1 MERALQLSSQ
11 SVSFHVVHLVRNLS
25 QSVSRHRLD
34 ILNSSLLL
42 TLSATVQPQSVPI
55 TECEFHTSLLD
66 MLDNLVWLMTIPGRQ
81 ELALFAADREANTE
95 SLIAERVLGCFQ
107 PYLQTAIDFIPRLD
121 SLPLRRAVS
130 VYLKRL
136 FGVAVS
142 FPAAL
147 EQVCA
152 VGVPSALIM
161 LIHSDVFYFG
171 HAYFY
176 TDIVNIW
183 EEWGM
188 SAEKAAVGKV
198 LMGRLNEAGFED
210 QLEADRLL
218 SDYHDS
224 HFCTDAAQRVM
235 VRFY

>member
-1 MERALQLSSQ
+1 
-11 SVSFHVVHLVRNLS
+11 
-25 QSVSRHRLD
+25 
-34 ILNSSLLL
+34 
-42 TLSATVQPQSVPI
+42 
-55 TECEFHTSLLD
+55 
-66 MLDNLVWLMTIPGRQ
+66 
-81 ELALFAADREANTE
+81 
-95 SLIAERVLGCFQ
+95 
-107 PYLQTAIDFIPRLD
+107 
-121 SLPLRRAVS
+121 
-130 VYLKRL
+130 
-136 FGVAVS
+136 
-142 FPAAL
+142 
-147 EQVCA
+147 
-152 VGVPSALIM
+152 M